1 MVANAPAVHAD
12 VSTAQTP
19 SERAAASGEPVEVT
33 AERTEYSQT
42 FANPDG
48 TYTLK
53 QGTAPQ
59 RAKDAQG
66 EWHDIDTTLVR
77 RSDGTIGPRYAV
89 VDESFSAGGTKDM
102 VRLEQGQRALS
113 IRWPGDLPQPSLDGA
128 TATYSEVLPGV
139 DLLLTAVPDGYR
151 EVLRVTSAESAQN
164 EALEQLRFSV
174 AGQGVRVVPGA
185 GGGLRALDPDGN
197 TVFAGP
203 AGRMWDSA
211 GDGSEGQ
218 SPMLRTSGHQAAA
231 DAAGAD
237 GSDPAQPGDG
247 DATAT
252 LPVQVDA
259 DSIAVAPDLGLLR
272 GDGTVYPVY
281 IDPSVGLARAERLV
295 LSTDG
300 DAFYQFSGDYG
311 VGRCSNADGYY
322 CGDNYANRM
331 YFEFSPSALA
341 GKHVLHATFRAYE
354 TWSFNCDPYTVKLER
369 TGNISEGTRWPGPSI
384 GNVMDMQ
391 KVSAGRG
398 SECSP
403 AQPDSWIEFNGSL
416 TQNVQD
422 FANGKFSRLT
432 LMLRAYDE
440 SEPRAWKRFDD
451 NAEITVDYAP
461 NPGVPTS
468 VGVIPGVAG
477 AGAHGYC
484 QPESDPLVVTV
495 AQPTVRARVET
506 QVQPGTNDS
515 KGQLKAD
522 YHLAQKN
529 ADGTWKEIWADQAPD
544 SGYVTDGTQLDKQ
557 TPKLVDGSTYRYR
570 ARTQSHWSYNGASGD
585 LNSSYSS
592 SWCYF
597 VLDSTAPK
605 PPHIVPKAG
614 SPYVEC
620 VATPC
625 TAGGGP
631 GVAGTFVF
639 SPDSADTDIT
649 KYQWTLTGP
658 SGQVGGTHTIDAKA
672 DHTAEA
678 SDVVPTMGGTHH
690 LKVWA
695 IDVRNRTGT
704 SEIFDFQVK
713 LPPGPVG
720 RWHFDDGAPTSGTPI
735 AKDTS
740 GQEPEHDPSTATH
753 DLTLRDSAG
762 FSGLARRGDDDLS
775 LWMDSSVP
783 EGQKA
788 YADSTEPVVNTAHSF
803 TVSAWV
809 YLTDATSSRMILSEP
824 GSQAQAFGLFYSS
837 STKSY
842 AFGYTVTDSAT
853 PVIVRSNATTI
864 NPPLRV
870 WTHLAGVYTAP
881 VDGDNHRTPE
891 KDTIQL
897 FVNGRAQGAP
907 VNLLAAAPSYKPWEA
922 SQGLQVGRAV
932 VREAP
937 GQYFRGRI
945 DEVAAWQEALP
956 ADDVAKEARAYEN
969 TTPTVELMAD
979 WNTENSTANTISES
993 SDYPIGAMAVTSPA
1007 HLDEE
1012 SSTLVVD
1019 GNGGYASTT
1028 GPAIDET
1035 GSFTVSA
1042 QAQFDPGVLNTKPD
1056 GYQAQIAGQAGN
1068 GGVSWALA
1076 VKKNKQDVFV
1086 WQFLRTTPSGTTVAT
1101 ADVTDTELAD
1111 STSQVTL
1118 TGVYDAQD
1126 EGGRMHLYVGTSP
1139 VDDGSRNAVPSPQQG
1154 IGLVSLGG
1162 TTSSSYFAGQ
1172 LSRLRIWVG
1181 AMTYEQVV
1189 SRVIASD

>member
-1 MVANAPAVHAD
+1 MNAPVVQAD
-12 VSTAQTP
+12 MSAAQTP
-19 SERAAASGEPVEVT
+19 SERAAASGEPVEVMG
-33 AERTEYSQT
+33 ERTEYSQT

-53 QGTAPQ
+53 QATSPQ

-66 EWHDIDTTLVR
+66 EWHDIDMTLVH
-77 RSDGTIGPRYAV
+77 RSDGTIGPRYAAV
-89 VDESFSAGGTKDM
+89 EESFSAGGPKDM
-102 VRLEQGQRALS
+102 VRLEQGQRTLS

-128 TATYSEVLPGV
+128 TATYAEVLPGV

-218 SPMLRTSGHQAAA
+218 SPMLRTSGHQAVA

-281 IDPSVGLARAERLV
+281 IDPSVGLVRAERLV

-311 VGRCSNADGYY
+311 VGRCSSADGYY

-331 YFEFSPSALA
+331 YFEFSPSVLA

-422 FANGKFSRLT
+422 FADGKFSRLT

-495 AQPTVRARVET
+495 DQPTVRARVET
-506 QVQPGTNDS
+506 QIQPGTNDS
-515 KGQLKAD
+515 KGQLKAE
-522 YHLAQKN
+522 YHIAQKN
-529 ADGTWKEIWADQAPD
+529 ADGTWKEVWKDNAPD
-544 SGYVTDGTQLDKQ
+544 SGYVSDGTLLDKQ
-557 TPKLVDGSTYRYR
+557 TSKLTDGATYRYHV
-570 ARTQSHWSYNGASGD
+570 RTQSHWSYNGGSGD
-585 LNSSYSS
+585 LLSSFSS

-605 PPHIVPKAG
+605 PPSIAPKAG

-620 VATPC
+620 KTDPC
-625 TAGGGP
+625 PPGGGR

-639 SPDSADTDIT
+639 SPNSADGDIE

-658 SGQVGGTHTIDAKA
+658 SGQVGGVHTIPARA
-672 DHTAEA
+672 DHTAEV
-678 SDVVPTMGGTHH
+678 SDVVPAMGGTHH
-690 LKVWA
+690 LKVSA

-704 SEIFDFQVK
+704 SETFDFQVQ

-720 RWHFDDGAPTSGTPI
+720 RWHFDDGAPASGPPM
-735 AKDTS
+735 AKDS
-740 GQEPEHDPSTATH
+740 AGEDPGHDPSAATH

-762 FSGLARRGDDDLS
+762 FSIMARRGDSDLS

-783 EGQKA
+783 ESQKA

-824 GSQAQAFGLFYSS
+824 GTQAQAFALFYSS

-842 AFGYTVTDSAT
+842 AFGYTVADSAT
-853 PVIVRSNATTI
+853 PVIVRSNATAI

-881 VDGDNHRTPE
+881 VDANNQRTPE

-907 VNLLAAAPSYKPWEA
+907 VNLSGAAPSYKPWEA
-922 SQGLQVGRAV
+922 SQGLQVGRSV

-956 ADDVAKEARAYEN
+956 ADDVAKEARAYEK

-979 WNTENSTANTISES
+979 WNTENSSDSTISES

-1007 HLDEE
+1007 HLDGE
-1012 SSTLVVD
+1012 SSTLVV
-1019 GNGGYASTT
+1019 GSGGGYASTT
-1028 GPAIDET
+1028 GPAVDET

-1042 QAQFDPGVLNTKPD
+1042 QAQFDPSVLNTKPD
-1056 GYQAQIAGQAGN
+1056 GYQAQIASQAGS
-1068 GGVSWALA
+1068 GGISWALA
-1076 VKKNKQDVFV
+1076 VQKVGQDAYV

-1101 ADVTDTELAD
+1101 ADVTNFELAD

-1118 TGVYDAQD
+1118 TGVYDAQ
-1126 EGGRMHLYVGTSP
+1126 ESGGRMHLYVGAGL
-1139 VDDGSRNAVPSPQQG
+1139 VDDGVNNAVPTPQQG
-1154 IGLVSLGG
+1154 TGVVSLGG
-1162 TTSSSYFAGQ
+1162 TTSNSYFAGQ
-1172 LSRLRIWVG
+1172 LSRLRIWAG
-1181 AMTYEQVV
+1181 AMTYEQVL
-1189 SRVIASD
+1189 SRIIAGD